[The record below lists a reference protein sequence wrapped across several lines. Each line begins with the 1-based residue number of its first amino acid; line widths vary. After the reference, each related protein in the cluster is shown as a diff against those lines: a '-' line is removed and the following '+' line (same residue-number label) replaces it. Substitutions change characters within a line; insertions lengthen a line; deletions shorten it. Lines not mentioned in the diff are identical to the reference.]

1 VVVVYNMMMMRPV
14 VVVGAHDSMVV
25 LRRWRAM
32 LLLLLHLHHVVATL
46 VLVHMF
52 SFPLPLAFS
61 LSIPLAITVP
71 VPIAIPVALP
81 LVSLPLPHHAIP
93 FPVIVVRPWSLSARP
108 HHRHP
113 HANHPPLLL
122 IYLPLADNAR
132 LVARPPFGGLYPSP
146 TNSRR
151 RARRALGA
159 PCRRPKHAIPHLE
172 RLLLLRCSW
181 VPVVPMERR
190 RPVLVVVRWPKVRRW
205 KARLHLLLLLLELL
219 LLLLLLLRGHCVRR
233 GRRTSERGL
242 VHGLT
247 GLLLLLLGRGRHSH
261 SHAHTRRHA
270 LRLLLLLHAGTPALD
285 LLLLGGW
292 REDVVRGRRR
302 MLVL

>member
-1 VVVVYNMMMMRPV
+1 
-14 VVVGAHDSMVV
+14 
-25 LRRWRAM
+25 
-32 LLLLLHLHHVVATL
+32 
-46 VLVHMF
+46 
-52 SFPLPLAFS
+52 
-61 LSIPLAITVP
+61 
-71 VPIAIPVALP
+71 
-81 LVSLPLPHHAIP
+81 
-93 FPVIVVRPWSLSARP
+93 
-108 HHRHP
+108 
-113 HANHPPLLL
+113 
-122 IYLPLADNAR
+122 
-132 LVARPPFGGLYPSP
+132 
-146 TNSRR
+146 
-151 RARRALGA
+151 
-159 PCRRPKHAIPHLE
+159 
-172 RLLLLRCSW
+172 
-181 VPVVPMERR
+181 MERR

-205 KARLHLLLLLLELL
+205 KARLHCLLLLLELLL

-261 SHAHTRRHA
+261 AHAHAHTRRHA